1 MKVYL
6 DFCLFVCLLFA
17 DMKNFF
23 MDSGSESLIKYAM
36 EAFSLIHWT
45 ASLFVKVTS
54 ADIFILMLSSFNF
67 FFLIVSDFV
76 RHRNLTSRSQTCL
89 IMLLCGSSNMLAL
102 FRLMVLHELFFCL

>member
-6 DFCLFVCLLFA
+6 DFCLFVCLSIA

-54 ADIFILMLSSFNF
+54 ADIFILMLSHFH
-67 FFLIVSDFV
+67 FFLL
-76 RHRNLTSRSQTCL
+76 N
-89 IMLLCGSSNMLAL
+89 
-102 FRLMVLHELFFCL
+102 